1 MKTALMAMNEIDKIK
16 KQILP
21 IVKRNK
27 IRRAGIFGSFA
38 TGSFTNTS
46 DVDILVELGNNIS
59 LLDFVRIKLDLEDS
73 LQRKVDLVEY
83 KAIKPRL
90 RKQILEEEIRIYG

>member
-1 MKTALMAMNEIDKIK
+1 MAMNEIDKIK
-16 KQILP
+16 KQVLP

>member
-1 MKTALMAMNEIDKIK
+1 MAMNEIDKIK

>member
-1 MKTALMAMNEIDKIK
+1 MKTALVAMNEIDKIK
-16 KQILP
+16 KQVLP

>member
-1 MKTALMAMNEIDKIK
+1 MNELENIK
-16 KQILP
+16 KLVIP
-21 IVKRNK
+21 IMERNK
-27 IRRAGIFGSFA
+27 IKRAGIFGSFA
-38 TGSFTNTS
+38 TGSYSGTS

-83 KAIKPRL
+83 SAIKPRL